1 MTIYISKSLLYNMT
15 DRSNE
20 STESYESYSRRLS
33 MDEYSGL
40 YGSNQP
46 EKQGLFKK
54 GMNFLF
60 KRSKSDVYK
69 EEGMINRSVPCY
81 WHEQK

>member
-1 MTIYISKSLLYNMT
+1 MT

-20 STESYESYSRRLS
+20 STDTSGSYSRRLS

-40 YGSNQP
+40 YRQDQP
-46 EKQGLFKK
+46 HKQGFLSK
-54 GMNFLF
+54 GMSYLF